1 MYQILRK
8 VLGVNYW
15 VTMDSLNGYVKKRGC
30 VFSPNGLKYKFRGP
44 DWDFPRERRNVKMLK
59 PRILIVDDAEDLV
72 KTMVKR
78 LNKRNI
84 EATGVLS
91 GEEALET
98 IRKETFD
105 IVVLDVKMP
114 GITGIETLRE
124 LKKID
129 PGIEVILLTG
139 HASVDV
145 ALDGMKLGAYEFL
158 MKPCKIEE
166 LVEKIDGAWE
176 IKTERDKRIRKAEV
190 RAKE

>member
-1 MYQILRK
+1 
-8 VLGVNYW
+8 
-15 VTMDSLNGYVKKRGC
+15 
-30 VFSPNGLKYKFRGP
+30 
-44 DWDFPRERRNVKMLK
+44 MLK

-176 IKTERDKRIRKAEV
+176 IKTERDKRIRRAEV

>member
-1 MYQILRK
+1 MQK
-8 VLGVNYW
+8 
-15 VTMDSLNGYVKKRGC
+15 
-30 VFSPNGLKYKFRGP
+30 PN
-44 DWDFPRERRNVKMLK
+44 
-59 PRILIVDDAEDLV
+59 ILIVDDEEDLV
-72 KTMVKR
+72 KTMVNR

-84 EATGVLS
+84 KTTGVLS

-98 IRKETFD
+98 TKKDTFD

-114 GITGIETLRE
+114 GIDGIETLRE

-139 HASVDV
+139 HASVDA

-166 LVEKIDGAWE
+166 LIEKIDGAWE
-176 IKTERDKRIRKAEV
+176 IKTERDKRIHRAEV
-190 RAKE
+190 RKKE

>member
-1 MYQILRK
+1 MVDNEEDLMR
-8 VLGVNYW
+8 
-15 VTMDSLNGYVKKRGC
+15 T
-30 VFSPNGLKYKFRGP
+30 
-44 DWDFPRERRNVKMLK
+44 
-59 PRILIVDDAEDLV
+59 IVD
-72 KTMVKR
+72 R

-98 IRKETFD
+98 IRKEIFD

-166 LVEKIDGAWE
+166 LIEKINRAWE
-176 IKTERDKRIRKAEV
+176 VKAERDERIR
-190 RAKE
+190 RAQARTMSQHEA

>member
-1 MYQILRK
+1 MQ
-8 VLGVNYW
+8 
-15 VTMDSLNGYVKKRGC
+15 S
-30 VFSPNGLKYKFRGP
+30 
-44 DWDFPRERRNVKMLK
+44 
-59 PRILIVDDAEDLV
+59 PRILMVDDEEDLM
-72 KTMVKR
+72 KTMVNR

-98 IRKETFD
+98 IKKDTFD

-114 GITGIETLRE
+114 GIDGIETLRE

-139 HASVDV
+139 HASVDA

-166 LVEKIDGAWE
+166 LIEKIDGAWE
-176 IKTERDKRIRKAEV
+176 VKTERDKRIR
-190 RAKE
+190 RAQARTNK